1 MATIQSFTESLGVLK
16 RNPLLFA
23 AGALYAAILLPQ
35 TALSTFGIPFVPTL
49 LQMVTFFITPFVIA
63 GLLAMAYEGRR
74 QQTSLA
80 TFKKVGKDRYVRLLV
95 GNLIRFVLDL
105 AFIVVFLVVV
115 VFTVGFGM
123 AAAMNGGGDPS
134 NAIMGSVGV
143 VAVAGIAVVG
153 LLYLLV
159 SFFIQFYPV
168 AYVVDDVDVIDGFS
182 RSVGLVR
189 SNFVPALGFSLIKL
203 VVGAL
208 LWVPS
213 IALVVVAILLG
224 DGTTGAEMG
233 ATATQTG
240 GPAETEMLV
249 LIGFVAYAFLVNV
262 VMIPFR
268 SAFSVA
274 FYENHR

>member
-105 AFIVVFLVVV
+105 VFIVVFLVVV

-143 VAVAGIAVVG
+143 VAAAGIAVVG

-168 AYVVDDVDVIDGFS
+168 AYVVDDADVIDGFS

-224 DGTTGAEMG
+224 DGATGAEMG